1 MKLDILAIGA
11 HPDDVEI
18 SAAGTL
24 ILHKNKGYKVGV
36 IDLTEGE
43 LGTRGNSEI
52 RARESIVASKIMG
65 LDTRINLKFRDGF
78 IQNDEQH
85 QLELIKYIRLFKPS
99 IILCNAENDRHPD
112 HRKTAELVKDASFL
126 SGLRKIKTKH
136 DSINQ
141 TPWRP
146 NNLYFYIQYKYIKP
160 DIIVDVSPHYK
171 DKMKAIKAHRSQ
183 FFDPNSN
190 EPETVISKK
199 NFLDMI
205 IARDREFAR
214 SIHTEYAEGFTTFRT
229 IVTNNLLDLI

>member
-24 ILHKNKGYKVGV
+24 ILHKKKGYKTGV
-36 IDLTEGE
+36 IDLTKGE
-43 LGTRGNSEI
+43 MGTRGNSDI
-52 RARESIVASKIMG
+52 RAKESIEASKIMG
-65 LDTRINLKFRDGF
+65 LDTRVNLNFRDGF
-78 IQNDEQH
+78 IQNNESH
-85 QLELIKYIRLFKPS
+85 QLQLIKYIRLYKPE

-126 SGLRKIKTKH
+126 SGLRKIITKH
-136 DSINQ
+136 EGNDQ

-146 NNLYFYIQYKYIKP
+146 NNIYFYIQYQYLKP
-160 DIIVDVSPHYK
+160 DIIVDVSPHHN

-183 FFDPNSN
+183 FYDPDSN

-199 NFLDMI
+199 SFLDKI
-205 IARDREFAR
+205 IARDQEFAR
-214 SIHTEYAEGFTTFRT
+214 SIHTEFAEGFTTFRT
-229 IVTNNLLDLI
+229 IVTNDLLTLI